1 MTQIMATW
9 KLLDVN
15 DDGAVSVNELVKAL
29 VPFGESE
36 EKVAQMINVADENG
50 NGTVPLTIS
59 LAASTSAPISLPF
72 LIQPPCSTASHVLM
86 SRSLHQPLSLPE
98 LECACASSGCECICI
113 IHCLHNNTYANA
125 CRRFVLSH
133 QLLSFVTQAC

>member
-15 DDGAVSVNELVKAL
+15 DDGAVNVSELIKAL

-50 NGTVPLTIS
+50 NGTVIVSIRWKRNVSVFVGHIDHL
-59 LAASTSAPISLPF
+59 
-72 LIQPPCSTASHVLM
+72 
-86 SRSLHQPLSLPE
+86 
-98 LECACASSGCECICI
+98 
-113 IHCLHNNTYANA
+113 
-125 CRRFVLSH
+125 RFVLST
-133 QLLSFVTQAC
+133 QLLSFVT